1 MPEVWAAVRR
11 WVASVGPDLWPVL
24 VAVAVVVGS
33 MSLAITPAGKDIDL
47 TSTALQGSTL
57 RDVRPSRTGEV
68 NPALAAAVDAS
79 LARRGIAVQTN
90 NLPLFLRD
98 VTPALKAE
106 QARLFQNLQ
115 AIGMSV
121 IYRRAEPW
129 SNYEAVRRYGP
140 ATGTFRV
147 TMRYVLAGSRLPQ
160 ASTDLG
166 YTYTLKRGRLYLVA
180 DNDLDRAIG
189 SNRQPWDFGRI
200 QVVRRSNVVVI
211 VDRGQRA
218 LALRLAEETVRSAG
232 QVRKLWP
239 GLLQTVPYVVAMR
252 SPQVLTDLP
261 ATTTAIATTTTGG
274 SEPATVRPMPSSLIG
289 NDRPSGGWV
298 VIRPG
303 AQRNFGSVQ
312 MEHVLMHL
320 VSVRLGDGAP
330 RWLAEGL
337 AEYAEKLALVRTGD
351 SSEVVRE
358 RLELSTRVLGE
369 LTRLP
374 TDHEFTATDS
384 YGISWL
390 AVEQLIKLVGIKPV
404 TEYYRQVARRGY
416 NEAARDRLMEEYT
429 GFTEARLVESLRSL
443 AS

>member
-33 MSLAITPAGKDIDL
+33 LSLAITPVGKDIDL
-47 TSTALQGSTL
+47 TSAALQGSTL
-57 RDVRPSRTGEV
+57 RDVRPSRTGDV
-68 NPALAAAVDAS
+68 NPTLAAAVDAS
-79 LARRGIAVQTN
+79 LARRGVAVQTN

-98 VTPALKAE
+98 VTPALKAK

-115 AIGMSV
+115 AIGVSV

-147 TMRYVLAGSRLPQ
+147 TMRYTLVGSKLPQ
-160 ASTDLG
+160 ASTDVG
-166 YTYTLKRGRLYLVA
+166 YTYTLKRGRLSLVA
-180 DNDLDRAIG
+180 DNDLDQAIG

-200 QVVRRSNVVVI
+200 QVVRRTNVVVI

-218 LALRLAEETVRSAG
+218 LGLRLANETVGSAQ

-239 GLLQTVPYVVAMR
+239 GLLQTVPFVVAM
-252 SPQVLTDLP
+252 STPQVLTDLP
-261 ATTTAIATTTTGG
+261 ATGTAIAGATAGG
-274 SEPATVRPMPSSLIG
+274 NEPATVRPMPSSLIG
-289 NDRPSGGWV
+289 NQQPSGGWV

-303 AQRNFGSVQ
+303 AQRSFDSAQ

-320 VSVRLGDGAP
+320 LPVRLGDGAP

-337 AEYAEKLALVRTGD
+337 AEYAEKLALVRSGN

-358 RLELSTRVLGE
+358 RLEISTRVLGE

-384 YGISWL
+384 HGISWL
-390 AVEQLIKLVGIKPV
+390 AVEQLIKQVGIKPV

-416 NEAARDRLMEEYT
+416 NEAARDRLMEDYT
-429 GFTEARLVESLRSL
+429 GFTQARLVESLRSL

>member
-24 VAVAVVVGS
+24 VAVAVVVGTL
-33 MSLAITPAGKDIDL
+33 SLAITPVGKDIDL
-47 TSTALQGSTL
+47 TSAALHGSTL

-68 NPALAAAVDAS
+68 NPTLAAAVDAS

-98 VTPALKAE
+98 VTPALKAK

-115 AIGMSV
+115 AVSMSV

-129 SNYEAVRRYGP
+129 SSYEAVRRYGP

-160 ASTDLG
+160 ASTDVG

-180 DNDLDRAIG
+180 DNDLDQAIG

-200 QVVRRSNVVVI
+200 QVVRRTNVVVI

-218 LALRLAEETVRSAG
+218 LALRLAEETVRSAQ

-239 GLLQTVPYVVAMR
+239 GLLQTVPFVVAMKN
-252 SPQVLTDLP
+252 PEVLTDLP
-261 ATTTAIATTTTGG
+261 ATTNATATAAGN
-274 SEPATVRPMPSSLIG
+274 EPASVRPMPSSLIG
-289 NDRPSGGWV
+289 NERPSGGWV

-303 AQRNFGSVQ
+303 AQRSFDSAQ

-320 VSVRLGDGAP
+320 LAVRLGDGAP
-330 RWLAEGL
+330 RWLAEGM
-337 AEYAEKLALVRTGD
+337 AEYAGKLALVRAGYSTG
-351 SSEVVRE
+351 VARE
-358 RLELSTRVLGE
+358 RQEISTRVLGE

-390 AVEQLIKLVGIKPV
+390 AVEQLIKQVGIKPV

-416 NEAARDRLMEEYT
+416 NDAARDRLMVEYT
-429 GFTEARLVESLRSL
+429 GFTDARLVESLRSL

>member
-1 MPEVWAAVRR
+1 M
-11 WVASVGPDLWPVL
+11 GPDLWPVL

-33 MSLAITPAGKDIDL
+33 LSLAITPVGRDIDL
-47 TSTALQGSTL
+47 TSAALHGSTL

-68 NPALAAAVDAS
+68 NPTLAAAVDAS

-98 VTPALKAE
+98 VTPALKAK

-115 AIGMSV
+115 AVGMSA

-129 SNYEAVRRYGP
+129 SNYEAVRRFGP

-147 TMRYVLAGSRLPQ
+147 TMRYVLTGSRLPQ
-160 ASTDLG
+160 ASTDVG

-180 DNDLDRAIG
+180 DNDLDEAIG

-200 QVVRRSNVVVI
+200 QVVRRTNVVVI

-218 LALRLAEETVRSAG
+218 LALRLAEETVRSAQ

-239 GLLQTVPYVVAMR
+239 GLLQTVPFVVAMKT
-252 SPQVLTDLP
+252 PEVLTDLP
-261 ATTTAIATTTTGG
+261 ATTTATATSNAAGN
-274 SEPATVRPMPSSLIG
+274 EPASVRPMPSSLIG
-289 NDRPSGGWV
+289 NERPSGGWV

-303 AQRNFGSVQ
+303 AQRSFDSAQ

-320 VSVRLGDGAP
+320 LPVRLGDGAP
-330 RWLAEGL
+330 RWLAEGM
-337 AEYAEKLALVRTGD
+337 AEYAGKLALVRAGHSTG
-351 SSEVVRE
+351 VARE
-358 RLELSTRVLGE
+358 RQEISTRVLGE

-374 TDHEFTATDS
+374 TGHEFTATDS

-416 NEAARDRLMEEYT
+416 NEAARDRLMKEYT